1 MRQRHHRHGAQR
13 RAPFLPLRRRPRPRG
28 FSRWR
33 WRCVCHGPWS
43 LRADQ
48 GRPTR
53 CRQKGVL
60 RHRGRIAADRIAR
73 MSCTPSLFHHLRSA
87 RAFTAWVL
95 AWWTLS
101 LAAAVI
107 TPALAASPT
116 DADLHQVC
124 SVLGVQPPAEPH
136 HPASG
141 QPSGS
146 GWHCVL
152 CLGGGAP
159 LAAAPTALAPG
170 EIARP
175 GARAAATPAP
185 YSRHAGPA
193 PARGPPA
200 A

>member
-1 MRQRHHRHGAQR
+1 
-13 RAPFLPLRRRPRPRG
+13 
-28 FSRWR
+28 
-33 WRCVCHGPWS
+33 
-43 LRADQ
+43 
-48 GRPTR
+48 
-53 CRQKGVL
+53 
-60 RHRGRIAADRIAR
+60 

-116 DADLHQVC
+116 DVDLHQVC
-124 SVLGVQPPAEPH
+124 SALGVQPPADLY
-136 HPASG
+136 HPAPG
-141 QPSGS
+141 QASGS